1 MYPPVG
7 FHFKVEFNTLDDTT
21 AADVRFQEVSGLS
34 AEVAT
39 EEIVE
44 GGENRF
50 THRVPTRGKFQNIT
64 LRRGL
69 VNDSRLISWFKDAVD
84 RLDIT
89 PADLVIS
96 LLNEDHEP
104 LASWNVVGSW
114 PIKWSAS
121 DFKAQ
126 DNAIVIESVELAIR
140 YFRRLT

>member
-7 FHFKVEFNTLDDTT
+7 FHFKVEFNLEGATE
-21 AADVRFQEVSGLS
+21 ADVRFQEVSGLS
-34 AEVAT
+34 AEVGT

-50 THRVPTRGKFQNIT
+50 AHRVPTRGKYQNLV

-69 VNDSRLISWFKDAVD
+69 ATDSKLISWFTNAVD
-84 RLDIT
+84 QMDIT
-89 PADLVIS
+89 PVDLIIS
-96 LLNEDHEP
+96 LLDERHFP

-114 PIKWSAS
+114 PVKWSAS

-126 DNAIVIESVELAIR
+126 DNAVVIESLELAYR
-140 YFRRLT
+140 YFRRM